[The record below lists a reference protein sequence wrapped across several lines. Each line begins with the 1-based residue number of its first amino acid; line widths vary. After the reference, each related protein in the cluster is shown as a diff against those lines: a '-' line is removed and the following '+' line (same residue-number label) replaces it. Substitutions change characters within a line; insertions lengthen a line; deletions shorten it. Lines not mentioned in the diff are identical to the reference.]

1 MRVVLQRVSSASVR
15 VDGNV
20 IGDIGPG
27 LVLLIGIHR
36 NDTDEDMHYVMD
48 KCVHLRIF
56 SGETGK
62 MNHSVLDLGG
72 ELLVVS
78 QFTLYGDTRKG
89 RRPGFD
95 QAGRPDMA
103 EPLYE
108 RAVARLRDHGLQVAT
123 GRFGADMQVDLI
135 NDGPV
140 TLIIEHPR

>member
-20 IGDIGPG
+20 IGNIGPG

-56 SGETGK
+56 SDETGK
-62 MNHSVLDLGG
+62 MNHSVLDMGG

-123 GRFGADMQVDLI
+123 GRFGANMQIDLV

>member
-56 SGETGK
+56 SDETGK
-62 MNHSVLDLGG
+62 MNQSVLDMGG

>member
-1 MRVVLQRVSSASVR
+1 MRVVLQRVSSASVL

-56 SGETGK
+56 SDETGK
-62 MNHSVLDLGG
+62 MNHSVLDMGG